1 MFHNHEDFRTMNA
14 HKKVASLLSSAVLIA
29 GLSLPAAAA
38 NGAPAAKPSPAP
50 AANPAPAPAPPEKHP
65 KIREALAALHAS
77 REDLEHAAHDFGGH
91 RVDAIRSIDE
101 AIRQL
106 EICLKYDKD

>member
-1 MFHNHEDFRTMNA
+1 MNA
-14 HKKVASLLSSAVLIA
+14 HRKLASLFSSAVLIA
-29 GLSLPAAAA
+29 GLALPAAAA

-50 AANPAPAPAPPEKHP
+50 AANPAPAPPEKHP

>member
-1 MFHNHEDFRTMNA
+1 MNA
-14 HKKVASLLSSAVLIA
+14 HRKLASLLSSAVLIA
-29 GLSLPAAAA
+29 GLALPAAAA
-38 NGAPAAKPSPAP
+38 NGAPAAKPAPTP
-50 AANPAPAPAPPEKHP
+50 AAKPAAPVPPEKHP
-65 KIREALAALHAS
+65 KIREALSALRAS

-91 RVDAIRSIDE
+91 RVEAMHAIDE